1 MQKSEC
7 RMVSPG
13 MVTAPR
19 HSAFCLLPSAF
30 CILHSAFCL
39 FAVACVCLGLLAGG
53 GCSRTPPRVAA
64 PAINPT
70 AAGRLGVEQY
80 DADGDG
86 LIQGDELNKA
96 PALKSALENLDTNQ
110 DGGVSAEEIAE
121 RVKAWQQTKVGAM
134 SLSCTVTYRGQPL
147 QGATVKFVPE
157 EFLGDEIQTATGQT
171 NQFGVAVL
179 NVPADPDLPGDVPG
193 VQCGLYRVEITK
205 QGADIPAIYN
215 TQTIL
220 GQEVADDCAAVRR
233 GIIFE
238 LK

>member
-1 MQKSEC
+1 MLDRVVRLSIVC
-7 RMVSPG
+7 VS
-13 MVTAPR
+13 
-19 HSAFCLLPSAF
+19 
-30 CILHSAFCL
+30 
-39 FAVACVCLGLLAGG
+39 LGVLAAG
-53 GCSRTPPRVAA
+53 GCSQTPPRVPA
-64 PAINPT
+64 PAIDPA
-70 AAGRLGVEQY
+70 AAGQLAIEKY
-80 DADGDG
+80 DTDGDG
-86 LIQGDELNKA
+86 LIRGDELNKA
-96 PALKSALENLDTNQ
+96 PGLKNALQNLDANQ
-110 DGGVSAEEIAE
+110 DGGVSAQEIAE
-121 RVKAWQQTKVGAM
+121 RVKAWQQTKVGTM
-134 SLSCTVTYRGQPL
+134 SLSCTVTYRGHRL

-171 NQFGVAVL
+171 DEFGLAVL
-179 NVPADPDLPGDVPG
+179 NVPVDPDVRGDVPG